1 MVPAK
6 YYLGGKYDGAIQPMQ
21 QHKQTLVDPLIE
33 VVDGQTILSFTK
45 LLVEEDEIALSV
57 GNNIFLWAHGTD
69 VENTFHGGNKGS
81 FNINLLKNGFSR
93 TESDP
98 ETKLDEELTNEP
110 TNRPTDSLTAE
121 ETTGKPSAV
130 SRTFMFIICCCC
142 TY

>member
-21 QHKQTLVDPLIE
+21 QRKQTLVDPLIE

-57 GNNIFLWAHGTD
+57 GTNIFLWAHGTD

-81 FNINLLKNGFSR
+81 FNINLLKTGSSR
-93 TESDP
+93 SENDP
-98 ETKLDEELTNEP
+98 ETKSEEEV
-110 TNRPTDSLTAE
+110 
-121 ETTGKPSAV
+121 TTGKPSAV
-130 SRTFMFIICCCC
+130 SRTIMFVCFTLLHLLTSI
-142 TY
+142 